1 MTKTHNFKFTSKW
14 LRVLALPRIP
24 LIEDL
29 TTKPVPPGSA
39 LFVEYDP
46 ASQWYNALSTIVAG
60 WIKTGGNA
68 EYYLTGQPPDD
79 LRAQLRLL
87 GLDTDLLENE
97 DKLKIIDSYTVQL
110 GQKSTEKYSY
120 DSMKVADLSIQYA
133 RDFMRLAPKPDVL
146 VVSDNFSNLA
156 RFNEEKAWVEYA
168 LTRAIPGRRSAKRT
182 AIRGIMYGVHSD
194 WVYKQLEGAVDG
206 VVDFKLQD
214 VGTKIKNFIRV
225 RNLRN
230 VGFDSEW
237 HPLKIAENFEVSF
250 EK

>member
-1 MTKTHNFKFTSKW
+1 MTTSS
-14 LRVLALPRIP
+14 
-24 LIEDL
+24 
-29 TTKPVPPGSA
+29 VPAGTA
-39 LFVEYDP
+39 LFVEYEP

-60 WIKTGGNA
+60 WIRTGGNA

-87 GLDTDLLENE
+87 GLDVELLEKE

-120 DSMKVADLSIQYA
+120 DSMKVANLSIQYA
-133 RDFMRLAPKPDVL
+133 RDFMRLESKPDVL

-156 RFNEEKAWVEYA
+156 RFNEERAWVEYA
-168 LTRAIPGRRSAKRT
+168 LTRAIPGRRSARRT

-206 VVDFKLQD
+206 IVDFKLQD
-214 VGTKIKNFIRV
+214 VGTKMKNLMRV
-225 RNLRN
+225 RNMRN

-237 HPLKIAENFEVSF
+237 HPLKITGNFEVTL